1 MLDELEHIQHNLKI
15 IRKHLL
21 GEFTGFNI
29 TEDTSDAPI
38 CHRFT
43 LTDLTTYQQY
53 KLKVGWRWLADKT
66 STPERTLNSVVH
78 GDVAYKMRKAK
89 GHYLYWQ
96 K

>member
-43 LTDLTTYQQY
+43 L
-53 KLKVGWRWLADKT
+53 KVGWRWLADKT

-89 GHYLYWQ
+89 GDYLYWQ